1 MALEVTIGE
10 RLRDAADEWAETRM
24 QKTDEALE
32 QKLEQALLEV
42 EHLAS
47 GTTEIEFELSDHTLQ
62 YEPSE
67 ALRELLHEQADRI
80 DSDQA
85 TVLELHLEL
94 FARTFLPD
102 DSIQEGAGPGAPV
115 DPEDWQGND

>member
-1 MALEVTIGE
+1 MVLEVSIGD
-10 RLRDAADEWAETRM
+10 RLVDAAAEWGETRM
-24 QKTDEALE
+24 QEPDEALE

-47 GTTEIEFELSDHTLQ
+47 ATTEVEFELDDHTLH

-67 ALRELLHEQADRI
+67 ALRELLNEQAERI
-80 DSDQA
+80 DSDPA

-102 DSIQEGAGPGAPV
+102 DSIQGGAGPGAPV
-115 DPEDWQGND
+115 DPEDW

>member
-1 MALEVTIGE
+1 MALSVSIGD
-10 RLRDAADEWAETRM
+10 RLVDAAAEWAETRM
-24 QKTDEALE
+24 QEPDAALE

-47 GTTEIEFELSDHTLQ
+47 GSTEVAFELDEETLE

-67 ALRELLHEQADRI
+67 ELSALLNEQAERV
-80 DSDQA
+80 DSEPA

-102 DSIQEGAGPGAPV
+102 DSIQAGAGPGAPV
-115 DPEDWQGND
+115 DPEDW

>member
-1 MALEVTIGE
+1 MTLSVNIGD
-10 RLRDAADEWAETRM
+10 RLVDAAAEWAETRM
-24 QKTDEALE
+24 QETDEALE

-47 GTTEIEFELSDHTLQ
+47 GTTEIAFELEDETLH

-67 ALRELLHEQADRI
+67 ALSELLAAQAERV
-80 DSDQA
+80 DSDPA

-102 DSIQEGAGPGAPV
+102 DSIQGGSGPGAPV
-115 DPEDWQGND
+115 DPENW

>member
-1 MALEVTIGE
+1 MALSVRIGD
-10 RLRDAADEWAETRM
+10 RLVDAAAEWAETRM
-24 QKTDEALE
+24 QETEEALE

-47 GTTEIEFELSDHTLQ
+47 GTTEIEFELDEETLQ

-67 ALRELLHEQADRI
+67 ELSELLTAQAERV
-80 DSDQA
+80 DSDPA

-102 DSIQEGAGPGAPV
+102 DSIQGGAGPGAPV
-115 DPEDWQGND
+115 DPEDW

>member
-1 MALEVTIGE
+1 MALEVSIGE
-10 RLRDAADEWAETRM
+10 RLADAAAEWGESRM
-24 QKTDEALE
+24 QEPDKALE

-47 GTTEIEFELSDHTLQ
+47 GTTEIEFELSNHTLH

-67 ALRELLHEQADRI
+67 ALRELLYEQADRI
-80 DSDQA
+80 DSDPA

-102 DSIQEGAGPGAPV
+102 DSVQGGAGPGAPV

>member
-1 MALEVTIGE
+1 MTLSVRIGD
-10 RLRDAADEWAETRM
+10 RLDAAAAEWAETRM
-24 QKTDEALE
+24 QEPDEALE

-47 GTTEIEFELSDHTLQ
+47 GTTEIEFELEDGTLR

-67 ALRELLHEQADRI
+67 ELSALLTAQADRV
-80 DSDQA
+80 DSDRA

-102 DSIQEGAGPGAPV
+102 DSIQGGSGPGAPV
-115 DPEDWQGND
+115 DPEDW

>member
-1 MALEVTIGE
+1 MTLAVSIGD
-10 RLRDAADEWAETRM
+10 RLREAAAEWAETRM
-24 QKTDEALE
+24 QEPDEALE

-47 GTTEIEFELSDHTLQ
+47 GTTELEFELSDDTLQ
-62 YEPSE
+62 YDPSD
-67 ALRELLHEQADRI
+67 ELLDLLEQQAETV
-80 DSDQA
+80 DSDPA

-102 DSIQEGAGPGAPV
+102 DTVQAGAGPGAPV
-115 DPEDWQGND
+115 DAEDW

>member
-1 MALEVTIGE
+1 MRLEVRIGE
-10 RLRDAADEWAETRM
+10 RLADAAAEWAESRM
-24 QKTDEALE
+24 QEPEEALE

-47 GTTEIEFELSDHTLQ
+47 GTTELEFDLENGETLV

-67 ALRELLHEQADRI
+67 DLEELLEQQAERAGI
-80 DSDQA
+80 DPE
-85 TVLELHLEL
+85 TILGLHLEL

-102 DSIQEGAGPGAPV
+102 DSIQAGVGPGAPV
-115 DPEDWQGND
+115 DPEDW

>member
-1 MALEVTIGE
+1 MTLTVSIGD
-10 RLRDAADEWAETRM
+10 RLRDAAAEWAETRM
-24 QKTDEALE
+24 QEPDEALE

-47 GTTEIEFELSDHTLQ
+47 GTTELQFELTDGTLH

-67 ALRELLHEQADRI
+67 ALRELLEQQSETVG
-80 DSDQA
+80 SDPA
-85 TVLELHLEL
+85 AVLQLHLEL

-102 DSIQEGAGPGAPV
+102 DSVQPGAGPGAPV
-115 DPEDWQGND
+115 DADDW

>member
-1 MALEVTIGE
+1 MALEVDIGD
-10 RLRDAADEWAETRM
+10 RLAEAAAEWAESRM
-24 QKTDEALE
+24 QEPDEALE

-47 GTTEIEFELSDHTLQ
+47 GSTELEFDLENGDTLV
-62 YEPSE
+62 YEPSD
-67 ALRELLHEQADRI
+67 ELLGLLETQAERV
-80 DSDQA
+80 DSDPA

-102 DSIQEGAGPGAPV
+102 DSIQAGAGPGAPV
-115 DPEDWQGND
+115 DPEDWQG